1 MIIKLKD
8 YIKDLNKLL
17 KQKGNQDIIKGDL
30 KFIEDLPNFPNDD
43 FIESLYR
50 LSNIKCPTRFTKNS

>member
-8 YIKDLNKLL
+8 YIKELNKLL

-30 KFIEDLPNFPNDD
+30 KFIEDLPKHANDG
-43 FIESLYR
+43 FIESLYE
-50 LSNIKCPTRFTKNS
+50 LSNIKCPTRFKTQ